1 MDLILWRHAEAED
14 GVPDSARRLTA
25 KGQRQAERMA
35 KWLARRL
42 PGRPEMIVSPARR
55 ARETARALTRR
66 FGTNRAV
73 AVGAAARTVLKAA
86 GWPGRGERIVVVVGH
101 QPALGE
107 AAALA
112 LGGRSAPLGLKKGA
126 LVWIESRTR
135 DGRTQV
141 VLRAAMSPDLL

>member
-14 GVPDSARRLTA
+14 GAPDSERRLTA
-25 KGQRQAERMA
+25 RGRRQAARMA

-42 PGRPEMIVSPARR
+42 RARPVMIVSPAQR
-55 ARETARALTRR
+55 ARETARALARR
-66 FGTNRAV
+66 FGTHEAVDVGAGARAV
-73 AVGAAARTVLKAA
+73 LRAA
-86 GWPGRGERIVVVVGH
+86 GWPADDGRIVVVVGH
-101 QPALGE
+101 QPALGA

-135 DGRTQV
+135 SGRAQV